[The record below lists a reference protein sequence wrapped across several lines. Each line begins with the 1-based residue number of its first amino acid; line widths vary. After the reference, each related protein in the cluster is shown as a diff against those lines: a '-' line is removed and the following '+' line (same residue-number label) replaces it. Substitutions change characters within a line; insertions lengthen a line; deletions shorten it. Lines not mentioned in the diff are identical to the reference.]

1 MDAHKMIKLIKILFL
16 IVALHSLMYG
26 QTIYSTGFE
35 TGLDGWKFLSGHGT
49 RVGVTYS
56 IHPVGS
62 YMLDVNTTFMPLVRK
77 LNLKAGR
84 TYHFAFKYNNSVSGG
99 HDTTYISN
107 DSLLTNSSPLL
118 GTSKIALP
126 TNKPGMADQNW
137 HVVSFNVTPTANGGY
152 CRIDSYY
159 NYSEI
164 LIDSLVVQGDTT
176 SGLKRLRL
184 RKK

>member
-1 MDAHKMIKLIKILFL
+1 MKNFLKILL
-16 IVALHSLMYG
+16 TIVLLHSCDVVYC

-35 TGLDGWKFLSGHGT
+35 TSLDGWKFLSGHGT

-152 CRIDSYY
+152 WRIDSYY